1 MKYTQKQNRIAKGFT
16 LAELMV
22 AMTITLILV
31 LLTLVITGT
40 AIDAWKAARTEVRAA
55 GQAKIMLNALG
66 RDLES
71 MVTRMGN
78 NDVQWLLATST
89 SGQIGPPAE
98 ESPNAVQLTF
108 FTSASDRYNGNAGSR
123 EKLDGTGPNRNAD
136 IGGDISAVS
145 YQLDFADPVFG
156 SQNNRFAT
164 FVLYRN
170 LLNPDLTY
178 NGVLD
183 PGNQG
188 TQDLQQQFRS
198 ASGAN
203 ELDDLM
209 CENVFEFTVTF
220 VVTYRDVDQQ
230 IKTAKFPVMASNVG
244 GGSQEIVRSFAVNG
258 TGLAPNGNRS
268 SIYAGG
274 RISAVE
280 LAITVLTDEGISVLK
295 RSPFR
300 NDNERA
306 LFLEKNGYRYTR
318 SITIPQG

>member
-1 MKYTQKQNRIAKGFT
+1 MKYFPKKNRDARGFT

-22 AMTITLILV
+22 AMTITLVLV

-40 AIDAWKAARTEVRAA
+40 AIDAWKAARTEIRAA

-71 MVTRMGN
+71 MVSRMGN
-78 NDVQWLLATST
+78 NNIQWLIATST
-89 SGQIGPPAE
+89 SGQIGPAAE

-123 EKLDGTGPNRNAD
+123 EKLDGNGPNRNAD

-145 YQLDFADPVFG
+145 YQLDFVDPVFG

-170 LLNPDLTY
+170 LLNPDETY
-178 NGVLD
+178 AGVSGEQNLEQAFQ
-183 PGNQG
+183 N
-188 TQDLQQQFRS
+188 R
-198 ASGAN
+198 AGAN

-220 VVTYRDVDQQ
+220 VVTYRDVDGQT
-230 IKTAKFPVMASNVG
+230 KTTKFPVMASNPPG
-244 GGSQEIVRSFAVNG
+244 GAQEVNNSFAING
-258 TGLAPNGNRS
+258 TGLAPNQNTS
-268 SIYAGG
+268 SQYRGG
-274 RISAVE
+274 RIAAVE
-280 LAITVLTDEGISVLK
+280 ISITVLTDEGIAILK

-306 LFLEKNGYRYTR
+306 LFIEKNGYRYSR
-318 SITIPQG
+318 SVTVPQG

>member
-1 MKYTQKQNRIAKGFT
+1 M
-16 LAELMV
+16 
-22 AMTITLILV
+22 AMTITIVLV

-40 AIDAWKAARTEVRAA
+40 AIDAWKAARTEIRAA

-71 MVTRMGN
+71 LVTRMGN
-78 NDVQWLLATST
+78 NDVQWLIATST
-89 SGQIGPPAE
+89 SGQIGPPSE

-123 EKLDGTGPNRNAD
+123 EKLDGDGPNRNSD

-145 YQLDFADPVFG
+145 YELDFVDPVFG
-156 SQNNRFAT
+156 SQSNRFAT

-170 LLNPDLTY
+170 LLDPDETY
-178 NGVLD
+178 AGVTGEKNLE
-183 PGNQG
+183 QA
-188 TQDLQQQFRS
+188 FRNR
-198 ASGAN
+198 AGGN
-203 ELDDLM
+203 ELADLM

-220 VVTYRDVDQQ
+220 VVTYRDVDGQV
-230 IKTAKFPVMASNVG
+230 KTTKLPVMASNPQG
-244 GGSQEIVRSFAVNG
+244 GGQEVIKSFAVNG
-258 TGLAPNGNRS
+258 TGLAPNQNTS
-268 SIYAGG
+268 SQYAGG

-280 LAITVLTDEGISVLK
+280 LSITVLTDEGVSILK

-306 LFLEKNGYRYTR
+306 LFIEKNGYRYSR
-318 SITIPQG
+318 SVTIPQG